1 MQLTLGKTYWG
12 CWYLLFT
19 QLIHLPK
26 LWEQLEFLMTKILGN
41 DSHSLILLRKDFP
54 PTSPPII
61 LIRED
66 DHHNATPVWQND
78 DSTRNLWI
86 KLCLFVWLL
95 CFFSVLFSFLCF
107 KLYCILSII
116 FFLLSPCILFMLYCF
131 LYITHVIVYW
141 IWINALCITCFN
153 FWKYTQTSRLGGGLT
168 ICPMTTSQSLDA
180 WNPQLISE
188 W

>member
-1 MQLTLGKTYWG
+1 MQLILGKTYWG
-12 CWYLLFT
+12 CWYLPFM

-26 LWEQLEFLMTKILGN
+26 LWEQLGFLMTKILGN

-116 FFLLSPCILFMLYCF
+116 FFYYHHAFFLCFIVFYILHMQ
-131 LYITHVIVYW
+131 LYIGYGLMSYASLASIFESTHK
-141 IWINALCITCFN
+141 L
-153 FWKYTQTSRLGGGLT
+153 LG
-168 ICPMTTSQSLDA
+168 
-180 WNPQLISE
+180 
-188 W
+188 